1 MHHWNHTRRQVKL
14 KGLTPVEFRERA
26 LREAA

>member
-1 MHHWNHTRRQVKL
+1 TRRQVKL